1 MTTQTDLDLALND
14 PIEPQSLQA
23 VVRDKLTRAILD
35 GRLQPGDRLVE
46 REIASLLQVS
56 KTPVREALQELA
68 RRGLVTFRAYR
79 GMEVRTIE
87 PRLVQQI
94 YEVRAVLEPEALR
107 LAMPLHDATTKAELA
122 STLRESHVAGQAH
135 DLVDLAV
142 SNRLFHSLLYAPCP
156 NELLRGMIDDV
167 ADQVALISVAGWRA
181 TFTWE
186 EEAREHE
193 AIFAAVEA
201 GKVRDATKLLES
213 HIRRSLK
220 GLLRNY
226 ENATPSDDSQRR

>member
-1 MTTQTDLDLALND
+1 MQTEIDTPLNE
-14 PIEPQSLQA
+14 PIEPLSLQA
-23 VVRDKLTRAILD
+23 AVRDKLVRAILD

-46 REIASLLQVS
+46 REIAASFQVS

-87 PRLVQQI
+87 PQLVQQI

-107 LAMPLHDATTKAELA
+107 LAMPLHDETTKAELRA
-122 STLRESHVAGQAH
+122 TLRESNVAGQAH

-142 SNRLFHSLLYAPCP
+142 SNRLFHSLLHKPCP
-156 NELLRGMIDDV
+156 NDLLRGLIDDL

-181 TFTWE
+181 TFTWQ

-193 AIFAAVEA
+193 AIFAAVEE
-201 GKVRDATKLLES
+201 GKTREAPKLLES

-226 ENATPSDDSQRR
+226 EKDTPSDDNHRR

>member
-1 MTTQTDLDLALND
+1 MTDTDLDMKLSE
-14 PIEPQSLQA
+14 PIEMQSLQT
-23 VVRDKLTRAILD
+23 VVREKLTRAILD

-46 REIASLLQVS
+46 REIATLYQVS
-56 KTPVREALQELA
+56 KTPVREALQELS

-87 PRLVQQI
+87 PHIVLQI
-94 YEVRAVLEPEALR
+94 YQVRAVLEPEALR
-107 LAMPLHDATTKAELA
+107 LAIPFQDETTKEEIA
-122 STLRESHVAGQAH
+122 SALRHARVAGDAH

-142 SNRLFHSLLYAPCP
+142 SNRLFHSLLYKDCP
-156 NELLRGMIDDV
+156 NDLLRELIEDV
-167 ADQVALISVAGWRA
+167 ADQVALITVAGWRA
-181 TFTWE
+181 AFTWE

-201 GKVRDATKLLES
+201 GKAGEAARLLES

-220 GLLRNY
+220 GLLGNY
-226 ENATPSDDSQRR
+226 EKAIPREASQRR

>member
-1 MTTQTDLDLALND
+1 MDTDLDMRLSE

-23 VVRDKLTRAILD
+23 AVREKLTLAILD
-35 GRLQPGDRLVE
+35 GRLQPGERLVE
-46 REIASLLQVS
+46 REIAELFQVS

-87 PRLVQQI
+87 PSIARQI
-94 YEVRAVLEPEALR
+94 YEVRAVLEPEAVR
-107 LAMPLHDATTKAELA
+107 QAMPFQDAATHAEIA
-122 STLRESHVAGQAH
+122 AVLRHARAAGDAH

-142 SNRLFHSLLYAPCP
+142 SNRLFHSLLYRPCP
-156 NELLRGMIDDV
+156 NELLRELIDDV
-167 ADQVALISVAGWRA
+167 ADQVALITVAGWRA
-181 TFTWE
+181 AFTWE
-186 EEAREHE
+186 EEALEHE

-201 GKVRDATKLLES
+201 GRAGEAGRLLES

-226 ENATPSDDSQRR
+226 ENATPKDESQRR

>member
-1 MTTQTDLDLALND
+1 MQTEIDTPLSE
-14 PIEPQSLQA
+14 PIEPFSLQA
-23 VVRDKLTRAILD
+23 VVRDKLTHAILD

-46 REIASLLQVS
+46 REIAALFQVS

-87 PRLVQQI
+87 PQLVRQI
-94 YEVRAVLEPEALR
+94 YEVRAALEPEALR
-107 LAMPLHDATTKAELA
+107 QAMPLHDDMTKAELQ
-122 STLRESHVAGQAH
+122 STLRESHIAGQAH

-142 SNRLFHSLLYAPCP
+142 SNRLFHSLLYKPCP
-156 NELLRGMIDDV
+156 NDLLRGMIDDL

-181 TFTWE
+181 AFTWQ

-193 AIFAAVEA
+193 AIFAAVET
-201 GKVRDATKLLES
+201 GKVREAAKLLES
-213 HIRRSLK
+213 HIRRSLT

-226 ENATPSDDSQRR
+226 EKATPSDESQRR